1 LFAGFLFACCC
12 FVTASAL
19 PHSTPL
25 PPHIAVSV
33 AALVDRAIML
43 PGSRLAERRHESVAA
58 ICSSSDACRH
68 RACLPITACDNFS
81 QRPACAT

>member
-1 LFAGFLFACCC
+1 
-12 FVTASAL
+12 L

-43 PGSRLAERRHESVAA
+43 SGSRLAERRHESV
-58 ICSSSDACRH
+58 CGNLQQRCLSSSR
-68 RACLPITACDNFS
+68 LPADHGLRQFLTASGSRNL
-81 QRPACAT
+81 T

>member
-1 LFAGFLFACCC
+1 
-12 FVTASAL
+12 L

-43 PGSRLAERRHESVAA
+43 SGSRLAERRHESV
-58 ICSSSDACRH
+58 CGNLQQQRCLSSSRLSADHSLRQF
-68 RACLPITACDNFS
+68 LTAADSRNL
-81 QRPACAT
+81 T